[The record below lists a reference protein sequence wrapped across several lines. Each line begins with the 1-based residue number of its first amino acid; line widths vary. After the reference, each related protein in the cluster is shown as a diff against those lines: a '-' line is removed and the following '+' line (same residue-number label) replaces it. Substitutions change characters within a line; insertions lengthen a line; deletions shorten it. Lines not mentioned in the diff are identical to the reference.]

1 MGRKDWVQLILHQ
14 ISKTFWHGSCGYPTG
29 MRIAQAIG
37 SVLFLSASRTRF
49 RSKCHNDVSSC
60 GGFSHSDF
68 TQRCSW
74 DRSSRINR
82 RVLLVSQALTPR
94 HQASRTKLPIQSQEF
109 SERLSF
115 GPPQQF
121 WIMLWKRKNWALLPC
136 FYSFHSIR
144 WGVLEMLQ
152 WQPMTRAYFQI
163 YIATISALWRS
174 RRIFSKC
181 QIHYRIWVFWKCL
194 AVSQLNLWFKF
205 IPASIHSTVN
215 SRECLQIW
223 YQNHWAKPSYHPNS
237 RALLPT
243 RGNTAGTGL
252 SPPARIQNH
261 LELFLNHWTI
271 VPMGPTNLVT
281 GRWTLYS

>member
-1 MGRKDWVQLILHQ
+1 MLKPLALSSSYPLLAPACARNATMTYHPAVDSATQ
-14 ISKTFWHGSCGYPTG
+14 ISLKD
-29 MRIAQAIG
+29 
-37 SVLFLSASRTRF
+37 SA
-49 RSKCHNDVSSC
+49 
-60 GGFSHSDF
+60 
-68 TQRCSW
+68 W

-94 HQASRTKLPIQSQEF
+94 QQASSTKLPIQSQEF

-174 RRIFSKC
+174 KRIFSKC

-215 SRECLQIW
+215 SRECLQIGTKITELN
-223 YQNHWAKPSYHPNS
+223 QATIQIVELFSQLVEIQ
-237 RALLPT
+237 RAL
-243 RGNTAGTGL
+243 G
-252 SPPARIQNH
+252 
-261 LELFLNHWTI
+261 
-271 VPMGPTNLVT
+271 
-281 GRWTLYS
+281 